1 MTMTSDNTLL
11 YHPAAALV
19 VFEPKGG
26 GTPYIEYYG
35 MDESGFP
42 VNPHPLTVREA
53 QSLAKVLDTRGEE
66 AKAFLKPKGLLP
78 PCVLHLNPA
87 DNGSV
92 VWYTKPQRFFLHFTE
107 NLSLPSGEVA
117 LPALIWKADRKKL
130 HLYAVARRTKPNGN
144 TPLCY
149 APVLNAYRDGSICM
163 GNVDVRIKT
172 AASLEEFTAAWQHYF
187 FGSYFSHLIDSNN
200 PVNGN
205 LLSLYRELMQSGSPF
220 PTDALVPTRL
230 TLKDLL

>member
-1 MTMTSDNTLL
+1 
-11 YHPAAALV
+11 
-19 VFEPKGG
+19 
-26 GTPYIEYYG
+26 
-35 MDESGFP
+35 
-42 VNPHPLTVREA
+42 
-53 QSLAKVLDTRGEE
+53 
-66 AKAFLKPKGLLP
+66 
-78 PCVLHLNPA
+78 
-87 DNGSV
+87 V